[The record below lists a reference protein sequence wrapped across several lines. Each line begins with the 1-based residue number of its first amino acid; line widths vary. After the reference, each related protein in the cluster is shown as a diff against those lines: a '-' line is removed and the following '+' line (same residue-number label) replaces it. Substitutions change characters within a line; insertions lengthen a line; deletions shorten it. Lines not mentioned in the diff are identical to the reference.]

1 MIMMIKVIIVMMT
14 GEHNA
19 GDDCDEAKQKNVCV
33 SGYQPSLSLGY
44 QPQFFLLPFF
54 WLFTIDSSH
63 RKMFSVSSL
72 FLLQLMV
79 KLLGNNLFL

>member
-54 WLFTIDSSH
+54 WLI
-63 RKMFSVSSL
+63 
-72 FLLQLMV
+72 LLTEKCFQFQV
-79 KLLGNNLFL
+79 YFCCNLW